1 MLERVK
7 DFRYEEIKNW
17 KPIVSL
23 RESYRREN
31 SLVNVSLVIT
41 CLVALLLG
49 YGFISGWIRLTPAET
64 ADANAGGKKPAAA
77 TANRPNTLA
86 DAAADPEKTGT
97 ARPLPNAQPIGAT
110 PASNQFAQTSFAL
123 ENELAPRIAV
133 FDVQRL
139 ILSDGKQTVRDAVLA
154 YQQQQEHTAT
164 LALQQDQTNIYQQLG
179 SMTETETQ
187 MYKLLCDQ
195 KSELAKLRIQVECKQ
210 YLKEVHNYLQ
220 GTLDAVGSA
229 NGYDVILPADSVL
242 AHSAAVDVTS
252 LVQEYL
258 DQQTIRNRNGIQANA
273 PGFQTSFR

>member
-31 SLVNVSLVIT
+31 TLVNVSLVVT
-41 CLVALLLG
+41 CVVALLLG
-49 YGFISGWIRLTPAET
+49 YGFISGWIRLTPTQTVDAGAGAAKPTEAT
-64 ADANAGGKKPAAA
+64 QKQPNILANAADGNEKPGA
-77 TANRPNTLA
+77 
-86 DAAADPEKTGT
+86 
-97 ARPLPNAQPIGAT
+97 ARPLPNAQPIAST
-110 PASNQFAQTSFAL
+110 PAANQFAQTSFAL

-139 ILSDGKQTVRDAVLA
+139 IVGNQTVREAVLD
-154 YQQQQEHTAT
+154 YQKQLEATAT
-164 LALQQDQTNIYQQLG
+164 RALQQDQANIYQQLG

-195 KSELAKLRIQVECKQ
+195 KSELAKLRIQVECEQ
-210 YLKEVHNYLQ
+210 YLKDVHRNLQ
-220 GTLDAVGSA
+220 AILDTVGSSQ
-229 NGYDVILPADSVL
+229 GYDVILPADSVL
-242 AHSAAVDVTS
+242 AHNAAVDVTS

-258 DQQTIRNRNGIQANA
+258 DQQSRNQTGAQANA
-273 PGFQTSFR
+273 PGYQNTYR